1 MSRRFPFMISVD
13 CTKLHDLVSDFD
25 KNHSVEITEL
35 QNLEL
40 VVGELQKNSP
50 GRFGEF
56 RFSTEG
62 NWSKAVIDVLTAVE
76 KSKRE
81 KNAELMRKKIHEYLT
96 LSLAHESGHWYM
108 FHTDRKTLLNSGKT
122 MEKILRIF
130 FGVFMGM
137 TIVIAGAI
145 LFDIFSITHFS
156 SQLGANVCGG
166 ILTAFSG
173 LSFYIGLWTAQM
185 MAKDFAYILSRP
197 ERFARK
203 FEKWAKKD
211 ARWNE
216 IVSVE
221 WNK

>member
-1 MSRRFPFMISVD
+1 MSRRFPFIISVD
-13 CTKLHDLVSDFD
+13 WIKLHDLVSDFD
-25 KNHSVEITEL
+25 GKHSVEITEL

-62 NWSKAVIDVLTAVE
+62 NWNKTVIDVLTAVE
-76 KSKRE
+76 KSKRK
-81 KNAELMRKKIHEYLT
+81 KNAELMRKEIHKQLT
-96 LSLAHESGHWYM
+96 LTLAHESGHWYM
-108 FHTDRKTLLNSGKT
+108 FHTNRTTLLNSGKIL
-122 MEKILRIF
+122 EKVLRIF
-130 FGVFMGM
+130 FGTFVSII
-137 TIVIAGAI
+137 IVIASDV
-145 LFDIFSITHFS
+145 LYKTFPVTHFS
-156 SQLGANVCGG
+156 SPIGFG
-166 ILTAFSG
+166 IYRGMFAVFLG
-173 LSFYIGLWTAQM
+173 LSFYAGFQAAKV
-185 MAKDFAYILSRP
+185 MAKDFTYIFSKS

-216 IVSVE
+216 VISVE